1 MSSIKKDIAY
11 DANSKAIGKYFDF
24 INTSLGTIFSQLK
37 IEVTNKINKIPYW
50 LSKIE
55 LENYKIDEL
64 LIPFT
69 AKIKEQ
75 SRLKEISEKAIA
87 ENIKLKNS
95 LKKKMKLKSRLIL
108 E

>member
-1 MSSIKKDIAY
+1 VKTEILSRKRFFAFFSKGYNDFVSSYEKNSLILFANLMSSIKKDIAY

-37 IEVTNKINKIPYW
+37 IEVTNKINKFHW

-64 LIPFT
+64 F
-69 AKIKEQ
+69 
-75 SRLKEISEKAIA
+75 SFYS
-87 ENIKLKNS
+87 
-95 LKKKMKLKSRLIL
+95 
-108 E
+108 